1 MWDVV
6 KSAKAENKREIS
18 LNGQQLTDL
27 LEENNGKID
36 VYLFKLNQLNLLRLS
51 NSPLL
56 CEINGKLN
64 DLNQLQS
71 LLLFG
76 NKLNTFPEIDQLV
89 NLKNLDLSKNL
100 LTSVDVDFTSLTH
113 LTTVNLSDNGISSF
127 NMKSSSIHILNL
139 SVNKLGKFPE
149 NLPISITELNLSKNE
164 ITDIPEDT
172 KLANLKIFDASE
184 NKITAVP
191 KSLAGIK
198 MKTLNLKQN
207 PLKDRKLFKLIDQ
220 NQSLKAIMDHIQKLG
235 ISSFESS
242 AKSDSKSKQNKSE
255 SDPEQKKIV
264 IKKFDDDFKIEYDQ
278 TVKDVR
284 GFILCCLV
292 NNLQFNAG
300 NLKEFLQF
308 QTKLHDTI
316 CKKRE
321 LATIATHDFK
331 LIQSKHL
338 KYAAKHKNNVKI
350 QPLNRGEKIYSGSE
364 YFEAL
369 KNEAEAFRKEKKR
382 SQVTGVY
389 KFLQLLE
396 DKAEFAF
403 LETDSHVCLSLPP
416 LTNSENTKMSVNTTQ
431 LLIEVTS
438 HHNAA
443 ICSKVMQELI
453 SKLNEISH
461 AMGNNTLELQQ
472 VKIVGNDGV
481 LKTLYPSKIDLK
493 ELENDLLQIIRP

>member
-1 MWDVV
+1 MWEIV
-6 KSAKAENKREIS
+6 KLAKSENKREIS
-18 LNGQQLTDL
+18 INGQQLTEL
-27 LEENNGKID
+27 LEENNGNID
-36 VYLFKLNQLNLLRLS
+36 VNLFKLNQLNLLRLS
-51 NSPLL
+51 NSPVL

-64 DLNQLQS
+64 DLSQLQS

-76 NKLNTFPEIDQLV
+76 NKLKVFPEIDQLL
-89 NLKNLDLSKNL
+89 NLKNLDLSKNC
-100 LTSVDVDFTSLTH
+100 LTSVDVDFTSLTQ
-113 LTTVNLSDNGISSF
+113 LTTVNLSDNEISAF

-139 SVNKLGKFPE
+139 SVNKLEKFPE
-149 NLPISITELNLSKNE
+149 NLPTSLTELNLSKNE
-164 ITDIPEDT
+164 ITDIPEDI
-172 KLANLKIFDASE
+172 KLTNLKFFDASE

-191 KSLAGIK
+191 KSLAAIK

-207 PLKDRKLFKLIDQ
+207 SLKDRKLFKLIDQ

-235 ISSFESS
+235 ISSEES
-242 AKSDSKSKQNKSE
+242 AKSNQKSKQNKSE
-255 SDPEQKKIV
+255 SNPEQREIV
-264 IKKFDDDFKIEYDQ
+264 IKKYDEDFKIEYDQ
-278 TVKDVR
+278 SVKDVR

-292 NNLQFNAG
+292 RNLQFNAST
-300 NLKEFLQF
+300 LKDFLQF
-308 QTKLHDTI
+308 QTKLHDTT

-331 LIQSKHL
+331 LIPSKHL
-338 KYAAKHKNNVKI
+338 KYAAKCKDEIKI
-350 QPLNRGEKIYSGSE
+350 QPLNRGEKLYSGSE

-396 DKAEFAF
+396 DKTDFAF
-403 LETDSHVCLSLPP
+403 LETDSHICLSLPP
-416 LTNSENTKMSVNTTQ
+416 LTNSENSKMSVNTTQ

-443 ICSKVMQELI
+443 ICSKIMQELI
-453 SKLNEISH
+453 TKLNELNH
-461 AMGNNTLELQQ
+461 AIGNNTLELQQ
-472 VKIVGNDGV
+472 VRIVGNDGI

-493 ELENDLLQIIRP
+493 DLESDLLKIIRP

>member
-1 MWDVV
+1 
-6 KSAKAENKREIS
+6 
-18 LNGQQLTDL
+18 
-27 LEENNGKID
+27 
-36 VYLFKLNQLNLLRLS
+36 
-51 NSPLL
+51 
-56 CEINGKLN
+56 
-64 DLNQLQS
+64 
-71 LLLFG
+71 
-76 NKLNTFPEIDQLV
+76 
-89 NLKNLDLSKNL
+89 
-100 LTSVDVDFTSLTH
+100 
-113 LTTVNLSDNGISSF
+113 
-127 NMKSSSIHILNL
+127 
-139 SVNKLGKFPE
+139 
-149 NLPISITELNLSKNE
+149 
-164 ITDIPEDT
+164 
-172 KLANLKIFDASE
+172 
-184 NKITAVP
+184 
-191 KSLAGIK
+191 
-198 MKTLNLKQN
+198 
-207 PLKDRKLFKLIDQ
+207 
-220 NQSLKAIMDHIQKLG
+220 MDHIQKLG
-235 ISSFESS
+235 ISSEGSV
-242 AKSDSKSKQNKSE
+242 KLDPKDKQNKSE
-255 SDPEQKKIV
+255 SDLEKRKIV

-278 TVKDVR
+278 SVKDVR

-292 NNLQFNAG
+292 NNLQFNTA

-331 LIQSKHL
+331 LIPSKQL
-338 KYAAKHKNNVKI
+338 KYAAKHKDEIKI

-396 DKAEFAF
+396 DKIDFAF

-416 LTNSENTKMSVNTTQ
+416 LTNSENTKMSANTTQ

-443 ICSKVMQELI
+443 ICNKLMQELI

-472 VKIVGNDGV
+472 VKIVGNDGI

-493 ELENDLLQIIRP
+493 ELENDLLEIIRP